1 MPIIPARTG
10 LKSIR
15 LLLRKT
21 CQLIAKFRDKWNVFM
36 TPTQIAVFDEL
47 VTNCNAAV
55 DIIDGLFGEL

>member
-1 MPIIPARTG
+1 MIPYRTG

-21 CQLIAKFRDKWNVFM
+21 CQLIAKFRDKWNTFL

-47 VTNCNAAV
+47 VTNCNSAV
-55 DIIDGLFGEL
+55 DIIDTIFGEL